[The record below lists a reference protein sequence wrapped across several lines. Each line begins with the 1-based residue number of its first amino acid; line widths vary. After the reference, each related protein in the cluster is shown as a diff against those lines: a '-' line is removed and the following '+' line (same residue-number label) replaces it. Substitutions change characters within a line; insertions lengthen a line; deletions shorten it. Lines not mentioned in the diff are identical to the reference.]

1 MSKIKKLYT
10 KAFTKYERGYIDDA
24 IDVCEEIMSLN
35 MKHRPSINL
44 KGLLYY
50 FKGDLQS
57 ASVLWKLNYEV
68 NNDKVSKKYLDG
80 LKEDEKIFSVYVSAI
95 EYIRKN
101 RFNDALDLLRK
112 CKESDYNRINV
123 DNNIATCYIKLGEYN
138 KAVECVNRVLEIDVK
153 NPIAIKNKKK
163 LMKQGINK
171 NFVKP
176 RKSNL
181 VFISVIVIL
190 LIGVGIASKD
200 FVAKKIKN
208 ISKND
213 AIQENTLNKKN
224 EKIKNKVI
232 DKNITKVSVNEKF
245 PSNALNKA
253 LESKDFNKIYLL
265 ANPWI
270 GKKLDTNEKTILS
283 RAEDIL
289 KDEGVKYFYNTGREC
304 VESNDKWD
312 MAIDNLTKAYDYGKD
327 SYLYGH
333 ILFMLGV
340 SYQNKQDVKDALK
353 YYTEYDKKYPN
364 ENYIQEVLY
373 RTTILYKNVDLNK
386 AKEYG
391 EKLLKNYPDCEY
403 SNSKIKAIVSK

>member
-1 MSKIKKLYT
+1 MIKIKKLYT

-57 ASVLWKLNYEV
+57 ASALWKLNYEV

>member
-213 AIQENTLNKKN
+213 AIQENTLNKKMR
-224 EKIKNKVI
+224 K
-232 DKNITKVSVNEKF
+232 
-245 PSNALNKA
+245 
-253 LESKDFNKIYLL
+253 
-265 ANPWI
+265 
-270 GKKLDTNEKTILS
+270 
-283 RAEDIL
+283 
-289 KDEGVKYFYNTGREC
+289 
-304 VESNDKWD
+304 
-312 MAIDNLTKAYDYGKD
+312 
-327 SYLYGH
+327 
-333 ILFMLGV
+333 
-340 SYQNKQDVKDALK
+340 
-353 YYTEYDKKYPN
+353 
-364 ENYIQEVLY
+364 
-373 RTTILYKNVDLNK
+373 
-386 AKEYG
+386 
-391 EKLLKNYPDCEY
+391 
-403 SNSKIKAIVSK
+403 

>member
-57 ASVLWKLNYEV
+57 ASALWKLNYEV

-312 MAIDNLTKAYDYGKD
+312 IAIDNLTKAYDYGKD

>member
-57 ASVLWKLNYEV
+57 ASALWKLNYEV

-95 EYIRKN
+95 EYMRKN
-101 RFNDALDLLRK
+101 RFNDALNLLRK

-138 KAVECVNRVLEIDVK
+138 KAIECVNRVLEIDVK

-176 RKSNL
+176 RKSNV

-200 FVAKKIKN
+200 FLVKKIKN

-213 AIQENTLNKKN
+213 ARQENILNKKQQQ
-224 EKIKNKVI
+224 IKNKVI
-232 DKNITKVSVNEKF
+232 DKNTTKININEKV
-245 PSNALNKA
+245 PSGELNKA
-253 LESKDFNKIYLL
+253 LESKDFNKIYAL
-265 ANPWI
+265 AKPLK
-270 GKKLDTNEKTILS
+270 GKRLDTNEKTTLS

-289 KDEGVKYFYNTGREC
+289 KDQGVKYFYNTGREC
-304 VESNDKWD
+304 VEANDKWD

-340 SYQNKQDVKDALK
+340 SYQNKQDVKEALK
-353 YYTEYDKKYPN
+353 YYTEYDEKYPN

-373 RTTILYKNVDLNK
+373 RTAILYKNVDLNK

-391 EKLLKNYPDCEY
+391 QKLLKNYPDCEY

>member
-57 ASVLWKLNYEV
+57 ASALWKLNYEV